1 MPKKPP
7 GPNANQAIQNTT
19 THRLRSAPAELVTPP
34 LVLAPRVESLPLA
47 QVCRHPDNRE
57 PAPAA
62 ILDMAA
68 ALADRGQLE
77 PIVARLLPAGHP
89 HRAESVTGRRI
100 PDSGPCYQI
109 VSGETR
115 CLAAWH
121 NQQPH
126 IEARLAVD
134 LSDAGALALLAA
146 ANATRKDLSPLERAQ
161 LLAKLCAPAAAG
173 GGGLTREA
181 AGKIYGLATGQAVS
195 NVLKLLELPPA
206 VQQLVAAD
214 KLPESFARLAGPWL
228 VAPAALR
235 WLLAEGKTW
244 NSDTRPSREDFLQQ
258 LEDQARRATRDM
270 APANRKK
277 LNQWSIDYCSQRLFD
292 PTPDQLAQLAVV
304 ELPPSDDGPAEARAT
319 NSVLWDRL
327 QAAAGKQ
334 LKAKLF
340 DKQVAAAGRQA
351 DRDNKKTP
359 TQAEAAQV
367 AREKAEQLA
376 TRIQTWRHGWL
387 RELLAHEVDE
397 CLMVVSGGAWPAE
410 KLLLWLLAAKLDYRA
425 HNQFAMAEQIAVLA
439 GLDHKP
445 STAVAALIATLT
457 GPTTAMA
464 RWPKLVA
471 NALRQDETGP
481 YPVWPLALLDA
492 VARDY
497 QLDLADA
504 WGVAQASGKLTPRLA
519 AFFALHQ
526 SGQLDAL
533 RDELGIRL
541 VDAPTKA
548 AKLKLLAACPR
559 VLKLPRAIAPL
570 SPARSGTA
578 GRGRRSR

>member
-1 MPKKPP
+1 MPKKPS
-7 GPNANQAIQNTT
+7 GPNANQATQNTT
-19 THRLRSAPAELVTPP
+19 THRRRSAPAELVAPP

-57 PAPAA
+57 PTPAA

-235 WLLAEGKTW
+235 WLLAEGKAW
-244 NSDTRPSREDFLQQ
+244 NADTRPSREDFLQQ

-277 LNQWSIDYCSQRLFD
+277 LNQWSIDYCGQRLFD
-292 PTPDQLAQLAVV
+292 PTPDQLLKLAVV

-319 NSVLWDRL
+319 NSVLWDTL

-351 DRDNKKTP
+351 DRDDKTP
-359 TQAEAAQV
+359 TQAEAAAA
-367 AREKAEQLA
+367 ARQRAQQLQA
-376 TRIQTWRHGWL
+376 RVDAWRHGWL
-387 RELLAHEVDE
+387 RELIADRVDTM
-397 CLMVVSGGAWPAE
+397 LGPSGWPLG
-410 KLLLWLLAAKLDYRA
+410 KLLLWLLTAKLDFRA
-425 HNQFAMAEQIAVLA
+425 HNQFGLLPHVAEMTGADFSAATGSADL
-439 GLDHKP
+439 
-445 STAVAALIATLT
+445 VAALTENQVNRS
-457 GPTTAMA
+457 PY
-464 RWPKLVA
+464 RKLVA
-471 NALRQDETGP
+471 HALRQDETGH
-481 YPVWPLALLDA
+481 YPVWPLALLEA
-492 VARDY
+492 VARDFR
-497 QLDLADA
+497 LDLADA
-504 WGVAQASGKLTPRLA
+504 WGVAQANGKLTPRLA

-533 RDELGIRL
+533 GDELGIRL

-570 SPARSGTA
+570 SPATSGTA